1 MLHHESDSREMIK
14 HLDSRAGHKAIVHNR
29 QFVRLF
35 GSVCLLLGLTSCSLS
50 MVLIFQAYYLKAFC
64 FGCLCLTALL
74 WGSMIV
80 FLYSPCSCSPKA
92 ILSYRA
98 KQRLRGVGTRRSR
111 LEAYSVALLVVL
123 LIGLSFVF
131 MGISMSFMVLSALC
145 FLSGFALLSRSRTEQ
160 SEGHYPLIKPEER
173 IFIESLAG
181 DSEDDLARMVDYYLK
196 LGDFEMADRASKK
209 LLLLADRD

>member
-1 MLHHESDSREMIK
+1 
-14 HLDSRAGHKAIVHNR
+14 
-29 QFVRLF
+29 
-35 GSVCLLLGLTSCSLS
+35 
-50 MVLIFQAYYLKAFC
+50 
-64 FGCLCLTALL
+64 
-74 WGSMIV
+74 
-80 FLYSPCSCSPKA
+80 
-92 ILSYRA
+92 
-98 KQRLRGVGTRRSR
+98 
-111 LEAYSVALLVVL
+111 
-123 LIGLSFVF
+123 
-131 MGISMSFMVLSALC
+131 MSFMVLSALC